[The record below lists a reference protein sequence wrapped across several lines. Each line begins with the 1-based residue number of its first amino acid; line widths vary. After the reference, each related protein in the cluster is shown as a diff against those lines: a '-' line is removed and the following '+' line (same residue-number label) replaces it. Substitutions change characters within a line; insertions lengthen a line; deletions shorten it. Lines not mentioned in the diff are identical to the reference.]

1 MSVKPVSFPF
11 HCYVQLNTAS
21 NVASLQLTPSALAS
35 YTTRL
40 AAMSDLYSVFRW
52 KRCSYRQIVQ
62 GGTGEIRAMGVASA
76 VLDTPPTGLSA
87 TAELRAVT
95 IVGAGE
101 VSRPPWVTI
110 PQNVLRGSL
119 PWYKSVAG
127 AADPWDEVPAIIY
140 AYSQTA
146 TGAVTFE
153 LDGECEFKSQV
164 APANT
169 PRLVEAGYP
178 AKRRPPVEAQNNQV
192 ATDRYVVRG
201 NLDRRAACNGQP
213 AALPAGR
220 SRLPP
225 QGMAATA
232 QPQSPP
238 TWVYQGDYSGEVEGP
253 VNQP

>member
-1 MSVKPVSFPF
+1 
-11 HCYVQLNTAS
+11 
-21 NVASLQLTPSALAS
+21 LQLTPSALAS
-35 YTTRL
+35 YATRL

-52 KRCSYRQIVQ
+52 KRCAYRHIVSS
-62 GGTGEIRAMGVASA
+62 GEIRALGVASA

-95 IVGAGE
+95 INGSGE
-101 VSRPPWVTI
+101 VSRPAWVTI
-110 PQNVLRGSL
+110 PQNVLKGSL

-127 AADPWDEVPAIIY
+127 AADPWDEVPAIMY
-140 AYSQTA
+140 VYSQTA
-146 TGAVTFE
+146 TGVVTFE

-178 AKRRPPVEAQNNQV
+178 AKRRPPVETQNNQ
-192 ATDRYVVRG
+192 AAPDRYGVRG
-201 NLDRRAACNGQP
+201 NLVQRGTTNGQP
-213 AALPAGR
+213 GR
-220 SRLPP
+220 LMPGCSRLPP

-238 TWVYQGDYSGEVEGP
+238 TWVYQEDGLGADGMP